1 MGSGSAGFQEG
12 SGGAVGKEG
21 LKATGGAVEVFETSI
36 DRFGGAVAGVM
47 VVRTRGYP
55 RRAWSG
61 PGQACRPR
69 QGWWG
74 RLRELIKRVMVFLP
88 SARVL
93 AR

>member
-1 MGSGSAGFQEG
+1 MLLGSGSAGFQEG

-21 LKATGGAVEVFETSI
+21 LKATGGAVEVLETSI

-74 RLRELIKRVMVFLP
+74 RLRQL
-88 SARVL
+88 S
-93 AR
+93 

>member
-1 MGSGSAGFQEG
+1 M
-12 SGGAVGKEG
+12 GKEG

-74 RLRELIKRVMVFLP
+74 RELIKRVMVFLP